1 MQFNRQLTNVLKWY
15 FPTFNTCSLS
25 SLVTLFSS
33 ELVLLTL
40 DRGIAYMCISLSQQ
54 TQTVLL
60 PSILVRCLVKKKLN
74 PESFVLVSTSS
85 NWCQWWSIVPLLQCS
100 EYISRIA
107 SVPEVHMSTYT
118 FLATDGYRIR
128 IADVYG
134 DLWSKNFD
142 RWVKL
147 VEIGSSSVVSITVMH
162 R

>member
-1 MQFNRQLTNVLKWY
+1 
-15 FPTFNTCSLS
+15 
-25 SLVTLFSS
+25 
-33 ELVLLTL
+33 
-40 DRGIAYMCISLSQQ
+40 
-54 TQTVLL
+54 
-60 PSILVRCLVKKKLN
+60 
-74 PESFVLVSTSS
+74 
-85 NWCQWWSIVPLLQCS
+85 
-100 EYISRIA
+100 
-107 SVPEVHMSTYT
+107 MSTYT